1 MNVGERIKAAR
12 KKANLTQAQLAQLC
26 GVATITIRQYE
37 ADKREPKLEQ
47 LWKIAGALG
56 VRLDD
61 LLGGIE
67 TFDSGEEFEKRRKE
81 LLEKSGAGGDTLTL
95 SYTSDPRV
103 FIDSTLDLLNDEGQQ
118 KAAERVAELT
128 WIPRYRKDAP
138 DDQTPKGEG

>member
-1 MNVGERIKAAR
+1 MSLGENIKNAR
-12 KKANLTQAQLAQLC
+12 KNKGLKQVELAEMVGISVNSVRL
-26 GVATITIRQYE
+26 YE
-37 ADKREPKLEQ
+37 SDKVKPKLTTIQ
-47 LWKIAGALG
+47 CIAHALG

-81 LLEKSGAGGDTLTL
+81 LLEKAGGSDTLTVKH
-95 SYTSDPRV
+95 TTDPRKV
-103 FIDSTLDLLNDEGQQ
+103 IDSALDQLNDVGQQ

-138 DDQTPKGEG
+138 DDQSPKGEE

>member
-1 MNVGERIKAAR
+1 MSLGENIKNAR
-12 KKANLTQAQLAQLC
+12 KNKGLKQVELAEMVGISVNSVRL
-26 GVATITIRQYE
+26 YE
-37 ADKREPKLEQ
+37 SDTVKPKLTTIQ
-47 LWKIAGALG
+47 CIAHALG

-81 LLEKSGAGGDTLTL
+81 LLEKSSAGGDTLTL
-95 SYTSDPRV
+95 SYTSDPRM

>member
-81 LLEKSGAGGDTLTL
+81 LLEKAGGGDTLTVKH
-95 SYTSDPRV
+95 TTDPRKV
-103 FIDSTLDLLNDEGQQ
+103 IDSALDQLNDVGQQ
-118 KAAERVAELT
+118 KAAERVVELT
-128 WIPRYRKDAP
+128 EIPRYRKDAP
-138 DDQTPKGEG
+138 DDQSPQGEE